1 MRTGEPPPTVG
12 DVLSALATGLWTWD
26 SAAGTV
32 TLDAEAAR
40 LMGLPA
46 EPTTLTQAGARSR
59 LHPVDWNE
67 IVSVVQLAVAEDT
80 LAEVRIRVMDDR
92 GRVIRTIRS
101 RSKPTFDPVRKSFE
115 LIGTIQEV
123 TEPSPQTAARAPS
136 VTGDWRRSREAFLL
150 DAGRALAEARSTTE
164 VLRVAAGLAM
174 PGFSP
179 DGLAVFG
186 VEADRLTVIGH
197 HGHNQGDE
205 GPFTHMPL
213 ETDYPAAEVVRTGR
227 AVYLSSPEDYKARY
241 PTAWPLAEQFGRQSW
256 AFLPLTVAGRTMG
269 AWMAGFTHP
278 VTFTPDERSVLTTVA
293 RMLAQA
299 LSRAGAAETERELT
313 DGLQR
318 TMLPTLG
325 PEIPGM
331 SVAARYVP
339 TGGGLQVGGDW
350 YDMIAL
356 PSGRFALVIGDVQGH
371 DVRAA
376 GLMGQLRIAL
386 RAYASEGH
394 RPDAVLSRASR
405 FLHGITNTDEDA
417 YADLR
422 FATCLYIEVD
432 PVSGV
437 LDIARAGHP
446 DPVVRMADG
455 TVLVRPTPG
464 GLPLGIDPDAD
475 YPTTRLVLEPGET
488 MLLCTDGLIE
498 TGGHDLDTGWR
509 RIRTILESF
518 DARPYEG
525 EGEDEGEDEGDGGPE
540 AGRVGAERLIA
551 ERLSTERLSTDRL
564 STEGR
569 EVGGLDDGG
578 LIVEGRYGDGRSS
591 GGQGAD
597 GRGALGQGAGG
608 RGVDDRGVDGRGAL
622 GRGVDGLR
630 RGGHRTGGDE
640 ARGPEPVR
648 VETSHLEPGTP
659 AAGAPEPAALTP
671 HRPEPSGA
679 TPSQPERAAPTPTPQ
694 VAGDPTPGHPE
705 HDDRIPAHPE
715 PTGLAPRRPQSAP
728 LVSARLEAVGL
739 APGRLE
745 ALADALVQGVHGPS
759 SHHTPGPLADRRE
772 DDIAMLLLC
781 RESEGCGCGDTTA
794 VRPPVRRTAL
804 TIAQAEPERIAGAR
818 QQVRELL
825 HDWNCGD
832 QVDSAVLLV
841 SEMLTNVLVHTDADA
856 LLVAEMTGDGGKRRM
871 RIEVTDAS
879 DDLPHKRHPGEL
891 ASSGR
896 GLVLMDM
903 LADAWG
909 VDPRGEGKSIW
920 FELYETAP
928 PDGAGANGGST
939 R

>member
-1 MRTGEPPPTVG
+1 MG

-80 LAEVRIRVMDDR
+80 LAEVRIRVMDER

-123 TEPSPQTAARAPS
+123 TEPSPATAVRGPS

-150 DAGRALAEARSTTE
+150 DAGRALAEARSTAE

-197 HGHNQGDE
+197 HGHQQGDE

-227 AVYLSSPEDYKARY
+227 AVYLSSPEDYKGRY
-241 PTAWPLAEQFGRQSW
+241 PTAWPLAERFGRRSW

-405 FLHGITNTDEDA
+405 FLHGITDSAADA
-417 YADLR
+417 YPDLR
-422 FATCLYIEVD
+422 FATCLYVEVD
-432 PVSGV
+432 PASGV

-509 RIRTILESF
+509 RIRTILETF
-518 DARPYEG
+518 DTGPTETQGALEG
-525 EGEDEGEDEGDGGPE
+525 GGALQAEGALE
-540 AGRVGAERLIA
+540 AG
-551 ERLSTERLSTDRL
+551 
-564 STEGR
+564 
-569 EVGGLDDGG
+569 
-578 LIVEGRYGDGRSS
+578 
-591 GGQGAD
+591 
-597 GRGALGQGAGG
+597 GAG
-608 RGVDDRGVDGRGAL
+608 RAA
-622 GRGVDGLR
+622 
-630 RGGHRTGGDE
+630 E
-640 ARGPEPVR
+640 E
-648 VETSHLEPGTP
+648 EPGAP
-659 AAGAPEPAALTP
+659 APAALAAAAALVSV
-671 HRPEPSGA
+671 RPE
-679 TPSQPERAAPTPTPQ
+679 AP
-694 VAGDPTPGHPE
+694 
-705 HDDRIPAHPE
+705 
-715 PTGLAPRRPQSAP
+715 GL
-728 LVSARLEAVGL
+728 G
-739 APGRLE
+739 PGRLE

-781 RESEGCGCGDTTA
+781 RESEGRGGTTA
-794 VRPPVRRTAL
+794 VPAPTRRTAL
-804 TIAQAEPERIAGAR
+804 TVAQAEPERIAGAR

-825 HDWNCGD
+825 HDWTCGD

-896 GLVLMDM
+896 GLVLMDV

-920 FELYETAP
+920 FELYETP
-928 PDGAGANGGST
+928 PPEGVHAESLS
-939 R
+939 